1 MHLEFKLIQT
11 RTLEQLQKTEQGKP
25 ILELNEYEK
34 FNFVGDGLTLL
45 KEEEKVCEQL
55 EEQYKI
61 QISQITDGIRI
72 SADWFVGARE
82 FENFILYVGPKF
94 VQLENLGRMI
104 DFAYDVKSDESDDE
118 IRFNSGVEQP
128 LEFVINSF
136 IQTCSKI
143 IKKGLHRS
151 YQIHNEDVP
160 FLKGKLLLKNQIRND
175 LKFNMKFNC
184 EYDEFTSNNLE
195 NQIILYTLKMCK
207 ILTKFPRRKMHI
219 QKLIHQID
227 FQIEEKQIT
236 LNDFRKIQY
245 TKLNNR
251 YRKPHDLA
259 RLIIQNIGIQNLK
272 YQKTRFIVPFF
283 VPMPEVFEK
292 FLENLFLNYHQKELS
307 IKPQQRFQ
315 AWYKDGN
322 PARDGGIKPDIL
334 IYKDN
339 QIVSILDAKYM
350 KDIKESQKYQI
361 AFYLHYLKKSVG
373 YTILPYEEIDDYEL
387 AVPELDIT
395 IKVKHVDIDNIL
407 NTLYSKEKS
416 KEETKREMQGL
427 LLEIVSQN

>member
-34 FNFVGDGLTLL
+34 FNFVGEGLTLL
-45 KEEEKVCEQL
+45 KEEERICEQL
-55 EEQYKI
+55 EEEYKI
-61 QISQITDGIRI
+61 QISQISDGIRI
-72 SADWFVGARE
+72 SADWYVGARE

-104 DFAYDVKSDESDDE
+104 DFAYDIETDESDDE

-151 YQIHNEDVP
+151 YQIHNNDIP

-207 ILTKFPRRKMHI
+207 FLTKFPQRKIHI

-227 FQIEEKQIT
+227 YQIEEKQIA

-259 RLIIQNIGIQNLK
+259 KLIIKNIGIQNLK

-283 VPMPEVFEK
+283 VPMPTLFEK
-292 FLENLFLNYHQKELS
+292 FLENLFLNYHQKGFSVKGQE
-307 IKPQQRFQ
+307 RFK
-315 AWYKDGN
+315 AWFRDGH
-322 PARDGGIKPDIL
+322 PASDGGIKPDIL
-334 IYKDN
+334 IYKDGE
-339 QIVSILDAKYM
+339 IVSIIDAKYM

-361 AFYLHYLKKSVG
+361 AFYLNYLKRSTG
-373 YTILPYEEIDDYEL
+373 YTILPYEDIEDYEL
-387 AVPELDIT
+387 SVPKLNIT
-395 IKVKHVDIDNIL
+395 IKVKHVDIDSIL

-416 KEETKREMQGL
+416 KDQTKNEIQEL
-427 LLEIVSQN
+427 LSNLIL